1 MKKIIITLDGPAGSG
16 KTSTAKIVANS
27 LNYLYI
33 DTGAMYRAVALA
45 CLRNKLEINEV
56 SIAKLLPKIAIK
68 LATGES
74 GQLTFLNGEDVS
86 QEIRTP
92 EVTRISS
99 PISAL
104 PAVRAKLIA
113 MQQEMGIHGGIVMDG
128 RDIGT
133 VVFPHAELK
142 IFLNAS
148 IEVRAER
155 RTKELLARGLQADL
169 ETIKSEIAERDHR
182 DRTREI
188 SPLIKAEDAVEI
200 DTSAM
205 TIDQQAAEI
214 LRLARRILEK

>member
-45 CLRNKLEINEV
+45 CLRNQLEINEV
-56 SIAKLLPKIAIK
+56 SIAEFLPKIAIK

-133 VVFPHAELK
+133 VVFPQAELK

-155 RTKELLARGLQADL
+155 RTKELLARGLQADF

-182 DRTREI
+182 DQTREF
-188 SPLIKAEDAVEI
+188 SPLIKAKDAIEI

-205 TIDQQAAEI
+205 TVAQQAAEI
-214 LRLARRILEK
+214 LRLANLILGK